1 MPFDV
6 IIIGGGLHG
15 ASAALHL
22 ALRRQRVLV
31 LEKSMVGRHASG
43 ANAGGVRTL
52 GRDLAE
58 VPLAVAGMEL
68 WHGIASLV
76 GDDCGFHAHGQ
87 LKVAESA
94 AEMQALEARQASLQA
109 LGFQHEELIDR
120 DELFRLVPS
129 ISRACVGA
137 LIVRNDGAANPYRTT
152 LAFRARA
159 QVHGAVFREGAE
171 VTRLERLEGLW
182 RVTTPNGCEDAPF
195 IVNSAGAWA
204 GRMAAMAGDTIP
216 ITTRCSMMIV
226 TERLPHFL
234 EPVIGSQGR
243 KLSFKQSDQ
252 GSVLIGGGHQGH
264 PDLDGESYAINTRN
278 LALGAAAALALFPQ
292 MTGVRIVRSWAGL
305 EAQTPDNIPVI
316 SLSPRL
322 PGLVHSFGYSG
333 HGFQLG
339 PIVGSA
345 VADLVT
351 HGSTNLP
358 IGPFSAARFQDQE
371 LAI

>member
-109 LGFQHEELIDR
+109 LGFQHFSRLRRGVDR
-120 DELFRLVPS
+120 PERWCSQPLPYDARLP
-129 ISRACVGA
+129 
-137 LIVRNDGAANPYRTT
+137 
-152 LAFRARA
+152 
-159 QVHGAVFREGAE
+159 REG
-171 VTRLERLEGLW
+171 T
-182 RVTTPNGCEDAPF
+182 
-195 IVNSAGAWA
+195 GAWC
-204 GRMAAMAGDTIP
+204 RV
-216 ITTRCSMMIV
+216 S
-226 TERLPHFL
+226 
-234 EPVIGSQGR
+234 
-243 KLSFKQSDQ
+243 
-252 GSVLIGGGHQGH
+252 
-264 PDLDGESYAINTRN
+264 
-278 LALGAAAALALFPQ
+278 
-292 MTGVRIVRSWAGL
+292 
-305 EAQTPDNIPVI
+305 
-316 SLSPRL
+316 
-322 PGLVHSFGYSG
+322 
-333 HGFQLG
+333 
-339 PIVGSA
+339 
-345 VADLVT
+345 
-351 HGSTNLP
+351 
-358 IGPFSAARFQDQE
+358 
-371 LAI
+371 